1 MNDDLL
7 EFVSRELRALSSDTA
22 DCPTLML
29 RVAAGV
35 NRRQR
40 RQRVVGV
47 TLAAVAA
54 AVLMPALVFGTST
67 AGGRSDGALAT
78 LHAGTAGSANLALRR
93 ANPDVAAPA
102 PQGGDQPSCARRL
115 YCDRPV

>member
-1 MNDDLL
+1 MNDDLV
-7 EFVSRELRALSSDTA
+7 EFVTRELRSLSADTA
-22 DCPTLML
+22 DCPTLTL

-35 NRRQR
+35 RRRQR

-67 AGGRSDGALAT
+67 AGGSANSALRAPHT
-78 LHAGTAGSANLALRR
+78 GTIGSANLALRR
-93 ANPDVAAPA
+93 ANPDVAEQV
-102 PQGGDQPSCARRL
+102 PQGGDHPSCARRL
-115 YCDRPV
+115 YCHGPV